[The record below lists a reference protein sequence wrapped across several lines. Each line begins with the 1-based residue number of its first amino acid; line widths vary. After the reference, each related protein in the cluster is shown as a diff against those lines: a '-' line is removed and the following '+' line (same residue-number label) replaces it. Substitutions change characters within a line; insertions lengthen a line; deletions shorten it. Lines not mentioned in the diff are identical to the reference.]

1 MSSGTALFGWCLPD
15 MGEDQ
20 HASCLGEFKFVNTVV
35 CPCTCH
41 GVREEPT
48 NEATTSSGIESQGLE
63 IEQELDSSGAVQ

>member
-1 MSSGTALFGWCLPD
+1 MSSGTGLFGWCLPD

-41 GVREEPT
+41 GVREET
-48 NEATTSSGIESQGLE
+48 IDEATTSSGSDSQRLE
-63 IEQELDSSGAVQ
+63 NKQELDTAEIV